1 MEKNKDVK
9 KLLQNILKSS
19 FDIKLSNLEKNS
31 DKHFSKLNL
40 TLSTTKYLT
49 NLTLEITNAIK
60 KVFENK
66 ENNKKLNKI
75 HKLSRSAKKI
85 NSNYSNHRLKEYKTF
100 IHNSSI
106 KIGNKLKSERKNNN
120 KLIQRFKTESNTIFY
135 DHNKMQ
141 KNNINIKSINPIKK
155 EIIFS
160 SPCSL
165 KKYINNNLENKNKI
179 NKLNTIENPL
189 SKFITS
195 TNKSKNKKGKIFHTR
210 NHNSIDINLT
220 NKTSESS
227 SYYNNNLRNSK
238 YKGNSLDQMSYK
250 KTTSK
255 NKKISLIG
263 KLKRSI
269 DKYEEKNINNNKNKG
284 KIGIKKNN
292 NNLLSNKKK
301 KNIKINNKKEEN
313 IIKNFE
319 NNWKKEENI
328 INKDP
333 LLINAMNE
341 LEFVPK
347 ELISINISR
356 DELNM
361 YINKNKDTSFKSN
374 NDKEKNEFGF
384 SIKNLIKIENSIFV
398 EYLPNILVFL
408 TKIDIIKLKNC
419 SKNFH
424 SKIINYFIKKIDIE
438 KISFLEKQNKLNL
451 QENEIN
457 QNLITPDLHL
467 NKGTLK
473 AIKLLNEDIFCRL
486 FYEEKTPNKD
496 ILLVYK
502 VYFQLINYKEIT
514 DKNISDDIFWEQ
526 CRNYFQKY
534 KGNISELLI
543 NNIQDNKLLFN
554 GDNLYKIYKLTEN
567 NEYKFFSGYFSKLC
581 GTTGLFIFY
590 IKDILDY
597 LGFSNEIKFQK
608 NSYYNF
614 FEITK
619 YLDYKMNILNSFS

>member
-1 MEKNKDVK
+1 MEKKLEVQ
-9 KLLQNILKSS
+9 KLLNNILKSS
-19 FDIKLSNLEKNS
+19 FDIKLSNLEKNA

-40 TLSTTKYLT
+40 TLTTTKYLT
-49 NLTLEITNAIK
+49 NLTLEINNAIK
-60 KVFENK
+60 KTLDNSEK
-66 ENNKKLNKI
+66 NKKMIKM
-75 HKLSRSAKKI
+75 HKSSKSVKKT
-85 NSNYSNHRLKEYKTF
+85 NSNYSNYKLKEYKTF
-100 IHNSSI
+100 IYNSSI

-135 DHNKMQ
+135 DHNKIQ

-155 EIIFS
+155 EIIYR
-160 SPCSL
+160 SPYSL
-165 KKYINNNLENKNKI
+165 KKYMNSNFENKNKI
-179 NKLNTIENPL
+179 KKLNSIDNPL

-210 NHNSIDINLT
+210 NHKSIDTNIS
-220 NKTSESS
+220 NKTSENS
-227 SYYNNNLRNSK
+227 SYYNNNLRSTK

-250 KTTSK
+250 KNTSK

-269 DKYEEKNINNNKNKG
+269 DKYEDKNINNKNKG
-284 KIGIKKNN
+284 KNGIKKN

-301 KNIKINNKKEEN
+301 KNIKINNKEN

-319 NNWKKEENI
+319 NNWKKEENL

-341 LEFVPK
+341 LEFIPK
-347 ELISINISR
+347 ELMSINISR

-374 NDKEKNEFGF
+374 NDKEKNELGF
-384 SIKNLIKIENSIFV
+384 SIKNFIKIENSIFV

-408 TKIDIIKLKNC
+408 TKIDIIQLKNC
-419 SKNFH
+419 TKNFH
-424 SKIINYFIKKIDIE
+424 SIIINYFIKKTDIE
-438 KISFLEKQNKLNL
+438 KIRFFEKQNKLNL

-496 ILLVYK
+496 ILLIYK
-502 VYFQLINYKEIT
+502 IYFQLINYKEIT
-514 DKNISDDIFWEQ
+514 DINISDDIFWEK

-543 NNIQDNKLLFN
+543 SNIKDNKLLLN
-554 GDNLYKIYKLTEN
+554 GENLYKIYKLTEN

-597 LGFSNEIKFQK
+597 LGFSNDIKFQK

-614 FEITK
+614 FEILK